1 MIWIPFIT
9 FSSLIAIARTSRTML
24 NNRGKVDILVLLL
37 ILGECFPFFT
47 TENNV
52 CYRLIIYG
60 LYYAGRRMELEGSTC
75 LISDYTTKLKSSRQ
89 YGIGTKN
96 RNIDQ

>member
-60 LYYAGRRMELEGSTC
+60 LYYAEVGSFY
-75 LISDYTTKLKSSRQ
+75 DHFF
-89 YGIGTKN
+89 
-96 RNIDQ
+96 